1 MKKSTKTSILLV
13 GQHANSHLDNIRK
26 NVTKDFKLNYL
37 NYKRKNPFDENGVNK
52 LQINDIE
59 IDYNGSYDIN
69 NLTLALSFIIEHDKN
84 LTNTDIIIGDPSELL
99 FQAFS
104 FARLKENPLF
114 FKQNLSRILKI
125 DKSLNLFIYP
135 MGMICQDIRKE
146 ISNLI
151 YILKKHES
159 KTFLLRK
166 EEKDLDDILNK
177 IINELESNSI
187 YEIEDRLEGLEH
199 LTGKPKELIKD

>member
-1 MKKSTKTSILLV
+1 MKKSTKTSMLLV

-59 IDYNGSYDIN
+59 IDYNGSYDLN

-159 KTFLLRK
+159 KNFLLRK

-177 IINELESNSI
+177 IINELDSNSI

>member
-1 MKKSTKTSILLV
+1 MKKSTKKSILLV
-13 GQHANSHLDNIRK
+13 GNHAISHRENIQK
-26 NVTKDFKLNYL
+26 NMTNEFRLFSL
-37 NYKRKNPFDENGVNK
+37 NYKRKDPFDEEESNK
-52 LQINDIE
+52 IVINDIE
-59 IDYNGSYDIN
+59 IDYNGSYNLN
-69 NLTLALSFIIEHDKN
+69 NLTLALTFIIDQDKN
-84 LTNTDIIIGDPSELL
+84 LCNSDLIIGDPSELL

-114 FKQNLSRILKI
+114 FKSNLSRKQKI

-151 YILKKHES
+151 YVLKKHES

-166 EEKDLDDILNK
+166 KEKELDQILNR
-177 IINELESNSI
+177 ILYELETRSI
-187 YEIEDRLEGLEH
+187 YEIEEKVEGLEH
-199 LTGKPKELIKD
+199 LTGKPKELITD